1 MAILDLQSN
10 LQSEIQA
17 KQGVIKELSAAK
29 AVQVSLEQ
37 WAVVDL
43 LSLLSDVLFV
53 VNCRLMDG

>member
-43 LSLLSDVLFV
+43 LSPLSDVLFV